1 MRKIRVNTK
10 NSKVVNGR
18 LFISLLK
25 AQQIKSVI
33 LKKLINY
40 SNSVLFPNM
49 QDKLVEYTGPYIRVN
64 NAISK

>member
-49 QDKLVEYTGPYIRVN
+49 QDRLVEYTGPYIRIKN
-64 NAISK
+64 

>member
-49 QDKLVEYTGPYIRVN
+49 QDKLVEYTGPYIR
-64 NAISK
+64 ITI

>member
-33 LKKLINY
+33 SKKLINIIKIE
-40 SNSVLFPNM
+40 
-49 QDKLVEYTGPYIRVN
+49 QKN
-64 NAISK
+64 NLIK

>member
-49 QDKLVEYTGPYIRVN
+49 RDKLVEYTGPYIRITN
-64 NAISK
+64 

>member
-40 SNSVLFPNM
+40 SNSVLFPNT
-49 QDKLVEYTGPYIRVN
+49 QDRLVEYTGPYIRIN
-64 NAISK
+64 N

>member
-18 LFISLLK
+18 LFISFLK

-49 QDKLVEYTGPYIRVN
+49 QDKLVEYTGPYIRIKN
-64 NAISK
+64 

>member
-10 NSKVVNGR
+10 NSNVVNGR

-49 QDKLVEYTGPYIRVN
+49 QDKLVEYTGPYIRITN
-64 NAISK
+64 

>member
-25 AQQIKSVI
+25 AQQIKSII

-64 NAISK
+64 N

>member
-1 MRKIRVNTK
+1 MKKIRVNTK

-49 QDKLVEYTGPYIRVN
+49 QDKLVEYTGPYIRVTN
-64 NAISK
+64 

>member
-33 LKKLINY
+33 LKKLLNY

-49 QDKLVEYTGPYIRVN
+49 QDKLVEYTGPYIRIKN
-64 NAISK
+64 

>member
-1 MRKIRVNTK
+1 MKKIRVNTK

-49 QDKLVEYTGPYIRVN
+49 QDKLVEYTGPYIRITN
-64 NAISK
+64 

>member
-10 NSKVVNGR
+10 NRKVVNGR

-64 NAISK
+64 N

>member
-18 LFISLLK
+18 LYISLLK

-33 LKKLINY
+33 LKKLIKY

-49 QDKLVEYTGPYIRVN
+49 QDKLVEYTGPYIRIKN
-64 NAISK
+64 

>member
-1 MRKIRVNTK
+1 MKKIRVNTK

-49 QDKLVEYTGPYIRVN
+49 QDRLVEYTGPYIRVN
-64 NAISK
+64 N

>member
-1 MRKIRVNTK
+1 MRKIRVHTK

-64 NAISK
+64 N

>member
-49 QDKLVEYTGPYIRVN
+49 QDKLVEYTGPYIRIKN
-64 NAISK
+64 QFSF

>member
-49 QDKLVEYTGPYIRVN
+49 QDKLVEYTGPYIRITN
-64 NAISK
+64 

>member
-25 AQQIKSVI
+25 AQQMKSVI

-49 QDKLVEYTGPYIRVN
+49 QDRLVEYTGPYIRVN
-64 NAISK
+64 N

>member
-1 MRKIRVNTK
+1 MKKIRVNTK

-49 QDKLVEYTGPYIRVN
+49 QDKLVEYTGPYIRIKN
-64 NAISK
+64 

>member
-49 QDKLVEYTGPYIRVN
+49 QDKLVEYTGPYIRIKN
-64 NAISK
+64 

>member
-1 MRKIRVNTK
+1 MRKIKVNTK

-64 NAISK
+64 N

>member
-49 QDKLVEYTGPYIRVN
+49 QDRLVEYTGPYIRVN
-64 NAISK
+64 N